1 MSFGHMRKNLEQK
14 KEKDKRAGGKAHEA
28 GRRRNV
34 KNKKAI
40 ERERMWVDLIHAYHM
55 QI

>member
-1 MSFGHMRKNLEQK
+1 MRKNLEQK
-14 KEKDKRAGGKAHEA
+14 KKKIKGREGEAHEA

-40 ERERMWVDLIHAYHM
+40 ERERMWVDLVHAYHM